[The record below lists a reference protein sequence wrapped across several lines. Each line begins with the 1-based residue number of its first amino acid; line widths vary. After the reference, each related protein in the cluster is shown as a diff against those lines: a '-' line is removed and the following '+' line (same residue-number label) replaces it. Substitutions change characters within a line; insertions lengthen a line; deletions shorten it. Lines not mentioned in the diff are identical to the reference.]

1 MHDFDTWLPK
11 MAENGVI
18 IFHDTEVFDK
28 GFGVFKFFGEISAK
42 HPNFK
47 FKHSFGL
54 GVLFLGTPDD
64 YPESLM
70 ALAANRDLMEDY
82 ANLVFDVA
90 SSLHVRFVAAQT
102 GAGLSSI
109 SKGSE
114 DQESI
119 IIPGSRSWKLI
130 MMLRRLRRL
139 F

>member
-1 MHDFDTWLPK
+1 MTD
-11 MAENGVI
+11 NGVV

-28 GFGVFKFFGEISAK
+28 GFGVYQYFDELSI
-42 HPNFK
+42 HYPHFK

-54 GVLFLGTPDD
+54 GVLFLGKSEA

-70 ALAANRDLMEDY
+70 ALAANHSLMQDY
-82 ANLVFDVA
+82 ANIVFDVA
-90 SSLHVRFVAAQT
+90 SSLRVRFVAALT
-102 GAGLSSI
+102 GLETVGI
-109 SKGSE
+109 SKDSE

-130 MMLRRLRRL
+130 MLLRRLRRL